1 MTVYGMIFVWAL
13 YEPCMNF
20 GMIFVWALYVLCMKY
35 EIWNLYEFC
44 IPIHEAQASGCLYE
58 VNMKFVL
65 LFRNQSSLYGF
76 CISSGIQTLS
86 KPHTN
91 IERYMHVTV
100 MKRNTKFIQTWYNQ
114 TLDYVC
120 MIFKFNLNEDCIYF
134 VCNLSY
140 VWLLYMAWYLYGPCM
155 NVVWGLYALCM
166 KYELCMNYA
175 FFDGSHIL

>member
-1 MTVYGMIFVWAL
+1 MQSCLFIFAQ
-13 YEPCMNF
+13 PNF
-20 GMIFVWALYVLCMKY
+20 TECRRSQK
-35 EIWNLYEFC
+35 EFPSC
-44 IPIHEAQASGCLYE
+44 
-58 VNMKFVL
+58 
-65 LFRNQSSLYGF
+65 

-91 IERYMHVTV
+91 IERYMHVTF

-120 MIFKFNLNEDCIYF
+120 MIFKFNLKEDCIYF

-155 NVVWGLYALCM
+155 KFVWGLYALCM
-166 KYELCMNYA
+166 KYEFCISFE
-175 FFDGSHIL
+175 FFDGSNILYYHQLLCGRSRVRLIVKKRKDQCHMDHD

>member
-1 MTVYGMIFVWAL
+1 MQSCLFIFAQ
-13 YEPCMNF
+13 PNF
-20 GMIFVWALYVLCMKY
+20 TECRRSQK
-35 EIWNLYEFC
+35 EFPSC
-44 IPIHEAQASGCLYE
+44 
-58 VNMKFVL
+58 
-65 LFRNQSSLYGF
+65 

-91 IERYMHVTV
+91 IERYMHVTF

-120 MIFKFNLNEDCIYF
+120 MIFKFNLKEDCIYF

-155 NVVWGLYALCM
+155 KFVWGLYELCM
-166 KYELCMNYA
+166 KYEFCMNFE
-175 FFDGSHIL
+175 FFDGSHILYYHRCLIFRDLNQTDVSSSPHCYEKMKTGRVPLRNVQDTFGNIYI